1 MVSQAPA
8 LSITLLLWLW
18 VAAAT
23 PPIPSRSV
31 YQPEELLL
39 DLVSGPLQGRS
50 IFLLHDSQSG
60 FEVNLNQV
68 LSHISSSMVMIANQE
83 NFSMDQY
90 PSGYVRGENYVAVM
104 LFSSSPTNFLN
115 YLSESNVWNPTFLI
129 LLAMN
134 TSIDTTEV
142 VSHAVVQRSRY
153 LVLFE
158 QHVVNISKVF
168 YMFTSYPFS
177 PEGHRATLGSWSNK
191 TITSVVDLFPDR
203 YPDLQGAVL
212 YLASWCD
219 DFPIIYVSGDGCIG
233 SSLDTL
239 SLIAHKLNFT
249 YEVQRETQDQH
260 WGALENGNWTGM
272 LGDLKYNGK
281 DLALNWFLLNH
292 NRWKAFDALYPYYA
306 EGFGFLARLPE
317 PAPRWKNLTYSFTTN
332 LWLIIVCSTMV
343 VSCMFSA
350 LMPRH
355 MTEGTVDHIQQI
367 ILVCAG
373 VVRQVVDL
381 GGDGRWAWQ
390 RVWLGW
396 WWLGCIILT
405 TAYTCNL
412 IAFLTV
418 PVYTTRIETVAHLAA
433 SDLRSFLQLVS
444 IPLQESTMQALSI
457 KHLQGAFLLHLL
469 GLVAALLILLLE
481 LFVFCLA

>member
-1 MVSQAPA
+1 MP
-8 LSITLLLWLW
+8 
-18 VAAAT
+18 
-23 PPIPSRSV
+23 
-31 YQPEELLL
+31 ELL
-39 DLVSGPLQGRS
+39 
-50 IFLLHDSQSG
+50 
-60 FEVNLNQV
+60 
-68 LSHISSSMVMIANQE
+68 A
-83 NFSMDQY
+83 
-90 PSGYVRGENYVAVM
+90 
-104 LFSSSPTNFLN
+104 LFSP
-115 YLSESNVWNPTFLI
+115 E
-129 LLAMN
+129 
-134 TSIDTTEV
+134 DTTEV

-433 SDLRSFLQLVS
+433 SDLRVIMQDYGSFLPEALKESSDPHLYTLGHKLDLYPYEEAYDPAIYGVLNRTHALTETYSYLMNLQIQYNVTQDTYLMKEQVYPGHMSWFMPKNTPYSAKVS
-444 IPLQESTMQALSI
+444 ALLTRLREAGVINKFFLIHFARVSETFKNTQESTMQALSI